1 MKTILIPTDFSEPAI
16 NAVNYAVELSN
27 HQDIDQIILF
37 SQYYVS
43 LFEHMYPSADLIQP
57 SDNDI
62 LEKKQGIIKQLEDLK
77 AHVMQRLKP
86 GINVKIVL
94 LESSLFRAVL
104 NMIEKEKPDVLFVG
118 SNNHDGEESF
128 IGTHMIE
135 IAKISPVPVMIIPP
149 ATRYKPILSAVVAC
163 DFRTLNHVSLLQ
175 RLHKIKHWPHPKL
188 ALLNVDPNKKHLRPE
203 HPALEIKGI
212 ISEVLKDY
220 DYKIHYSDEEDI
232 LQGVLQFADQN
243 HQQMIIALPGV
254 HSFLYSL
261 THQSITEG
269 LSKDANKP
277 VLILK

>member
-77 AHVMQRLKP
+77 AQVMQRLKP

-104 NMIEKEKPDVLFVG
+104 NMIEKEKPDVLFIG

-149 ATRYKPILSAVVAC
+149 ETRYKPILSAVVAC

>member
-1 MKTILIPTDFSEPAI
+1 MKTILIPTDFSEPAN
-16 NAVNYAVELSN
+16 NAVNYAVDLSN
-27 HQDIDQIILF
+27 HQDIDQLILF
-37 SQYYVS
+37 SQFYVS

-57 SDNDI
+57 SDNEI
-62 LEKKQGIIKQLEDLK
+62 VAKKQEIIHQLERQKATIIK
-77 AHVMQRLKP
+77 RLKP

-94 LESSLFRAVL
+94 LASSLFRAVL

-118 SNNHDGEESF
+118 SNNYTGDESF

-149 ATRYKPILSAVVAC
+149 AAVYKPIKNALVAC
-163 DFRTLNHVSLLQ
+163 DFKTLNHVSLLQ

-188 ALLNVDPNKKHLRPE
+188 ALLNVDPNKMHLKPE
-203 HPALEIKGI
+203 HPTLEIKGI
-212 ISEVLKDY
+212 VQELLQGYEY
-220 DYKIHYSDEEDI
+220 DIHYADDEDI
-232 LQGVLQFADQN
+232 LHGVLNFADQN
-243 HQQMIIALPGV
+243 GQQIIIALPGV

-269 LSKDANKP
+269 LSKDASKP

>member
-77 AHVMQRLKP
+77 AQVMQRLKP

-104 NMIEKEKPDVLFVG
+104 NMIEKEKPDVLFIG

>member
-57 SDNDI
+57 SDDDMQ
-62 LEKKQGIIKQLEDLK
+62 EKKQGIIKQLEDLK
-77 AHVMQRLKP
+77 AQVMQRLKP

-104 NMIEKEKPDVLFVG
+104 NMIEKEKPDVLFIG

-128 IGTHMIE
+128 IGSHMIE

-149 ATRYKPILSAVVAC
+149 KTHYKPILSAVVAC

-220 DYKIHYSDEEDI
+220 DYKIHYSDEDDI

>member
-57 SDNDI
+57 SDDDMQ
-62 LEKKQGIIKQLEDLK
+62 EKKQGIIKQLEDLK
-77 AHVMQRLKP
+77 VQVMQRLKP

-104 NMIEKEKPDVLFVG
+104 NMIEKEKPDVLFIG

-128 IGTHMIE
+128 IGSHMIE

-149 ATRYKPILSAVVAC
+149 KTHYKPILSAVVAC

-212 ISEVLKDY
+212 INEVLKDY
-220 DYKIHYSDEEDI
+220 DYKIHYSDEDDI

>member
-1 MKTILIPTDFSEPAI
+1 MKTILIPTDFSEPAN
-16 NAVNYAVELSN
+16 NAVKYAVDLSN
-27 HQDIDQIILF
+27 HQDIDQLILF
-37 SQYYVS
+37 SQFYVS

-57 SDNDI
+57 SDSEI
-62 LEKKQGIIKQLEDLK
+62 VEKKQEIINQLEQLK
-77 AHVMQRLKP
+77 AQVIKRLKP

-104 NMIEKEKPDVLFVG
+104 NMIEKEKPDVLFIG
-118 SNNHDGEESF
+118 SNNYDGDESF

-149 ATRYKPILSAVVAC
+149 ATVYKPIKNAVVAC
-163 DFRTLNHVSLLQ
+163 DFKTLNHVSLLE
-175 RLHKIKHWPHPKL
+175 RLHKIKHWPHPRL
-188 ALLNVDPNKKHLRPE
+188 ALLNVDPSKKHLKPE
-203 HPALEIKGI
+203 HPSLEIKGI
-212 ISEVLKDY
+212 IRELLQDY
-220 DYKIHYSDEEDI
+220 EYEIHYADDEDI
-232 LQGVLQFADQN
+232 LQGVINFADQN

>member
-62 LEKKQGIIKQLEDLK
+62 LEKKQGIIKQLEELK
-77 AHVMQRLKP
+77 AQVMQRLKP

-104 NMIEKEKPDVLFVG
+104 NMIEKEKPDVLFIG